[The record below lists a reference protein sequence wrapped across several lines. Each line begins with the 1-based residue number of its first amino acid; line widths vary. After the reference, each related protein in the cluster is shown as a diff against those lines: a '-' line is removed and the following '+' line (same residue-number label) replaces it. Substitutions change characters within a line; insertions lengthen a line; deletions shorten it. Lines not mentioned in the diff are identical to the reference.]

1 MYRLLSLLFILNLFG
16 SCLFAQERPLPI
28 EQVRPLIDSV
38 QIEINRLY
46 RLSESIKKAE
56 KLYAKNFE
64 STFSY
69 QRKDTTIVLGLDENK
84 LVLSTYYFLGEE
96 IRLISK
102 DESKRALTEEE
113 DQLILAKKAALQEA
127 KKKHYAIQA
136 PEECAMEYI
145 FYPNRS
151 GYTLYAIAIPLV
163 DSILPLGSDHYFLF
177 DYEMKV
183 VKHSQTKTHRVHSIR
198 KKDNPRSSTLGG
210 LSAPLR
216 KNNKDFKDLIPYFYK
231 YRVYYQNLGL
241 IEYGAAINKRSLT
254 YNAVKNEI
262 SIKLFPVEKK

>member
-1 MYRLLSLLFILNLFG
+1 MYRLLSLFFILNLFG

-46 RLSESIKKAE
+46 SLSESIKKAE

-113 DQLILAKKAALQEA
+113 DKLYRAKQIALKEVQ
-127 KKKHYAIQA
+127 KKQYAIQA

-145 FYPNRS
+145 FHPNRG
-151 GYTLYAIAIPLV
+151 GYTLHAIAVPLV
-163 DSILPLGSDHYFLF
+163 DSILPTGYNHHFLF

-183 VKHSQTKTHRVHSIR
+183 LRYSQSKKPKVHSIR
-198 KKDNPRSSTLGG
+198 KKDNPRNSNLVSV
-210 LSAPLR
+210 SAPIHQ
-216 KNNKDFKDLIPYFYK
+216 KNNDFKFLIPYFYK
-231 YRVYYQNLGL
+231 YRIYYQNLGL
-241 IEYGAAINKRSLT
+241 IEYGASINKRSLT

>member
-1 MYRLLSLLFILNLFG
+1 MYRLLSLFFILNLFG

-69 QRKDTTIVLGLDENK
+69 KRKDTTIVLGLDENK
-84 LVLSTYYFLGEE
+84 RILSTYYFLGEE
-96 IRLISK
+96 IRLINK
-102 DESKRALTEEE
+102 DGSKRALTEEE
-113 DQLILAKKAALQEA
+113 DKLYRAKQIALKEVQ
-127 KKKHYAIQA
+127 KKQYAIQA

-145 FYPNRS
+145 FHPNRS
-151 GYTLYAIAIPLV
+151 GYTLHALAVPLV
-163 DSILPLGSDHYFLF
+163 DSIFPLGYDYHFLF
-177 DYEMKV
+177 DYQMNV
-183 VKHSQTKTHRVHSIR
+183 LRHSQTEKPKVYSIR
-198 KKDNPRSSTLGG
+198 KKDNPPNSSLAM
-210 LSAPLR
+210 LSAPNHS
-216 KNNKDFKDLIPYFYK
+216 KTNNFKILIPYFYK
-231 YRVYYQNLGL
+231 YRLYHQNLGL
-241 IEYGAAINKRSLT
+241 TEYGAAINKRSLT

-262 SIKLFPVEKK
+262 SIKLFPVEMK

>member
-1 MYRLLSLLFILNLFG
+1 MSLIIILNLF
-16 SCLFAQERPLPI
+16 SSRLFAQERPLPI

-46 RLSESIKKAE
+46 RLSESVKKAE
-56 KLYAKNFE
+56 KFYAKNFE

-84 LVLSTYYFLGEE
+84 SVLSTYYFLGEE
-96 IRLISK
+96 IRLINK
-102 DESKRALTEEE
+102 DESKRALTKEE

-136 PEECAMEYI
+136 PEECSIEYI
-145 FYPNRS
+145 FHPNRK

-183 VKHSQTKTHRVHSIR
+183 VDIAKQKHIGYIVFER
-198 KKDNPRSSTLGG
+198 KIIHVAQP
-210 LSAPLR
+210 
-216 KNNKDFKDLIPYFYK
+216 
-231 YRVYYQNLGL
+231 
-241 IEYGAAINKRSLT
+241 
-254 YNAVKNEI
+254 
-262 SIKLFPVEKK
+262 

>member
-1 MYRLLSLLFILNLFG
+1 MYRLLSLLIILNLFG

-46 RLSESIKKAE
+46 RLSESVKKAK
-56 KLYAKNFE
+56 KLFANQFHD
-64 STFSY
+64 TFSY

-84 LVLSTYYFLGEE
+84 RVLSTYYFLGEE

-145 FYPNRS
+145 FHPNRS
-151 GYTLYAIAIPLV
+151 GYTLHAIAVPLV
-163 DSILPLGSDHYFLF
+163 DSILPTGYNYHFIFNHHMEVLRY
-177 DYEMKV
+177 
-183 VKHSQTKTHRVHSIR
+183 SQTEKPKVHSIR
-198 KKDNPRSSTLGG
+198 KKDNPPNSSLAM
-210 LSAPLR
+210 LSAPNHS
-216 KNNKDFKDLIPYFYK
+216 KTNNFRILIPYFYK
-231 YRVYYQNLGL
+231 YRLYHQNLGL
-241 IEYGAAINKRSLT
+241 TEYGAAINKRSLT